1 MIVKLKIEKEV
12 STLNNS
18 FIPDEVKERVKN
30 LNYEFSKDMADLPS
44 RKNGFIGGS
53 LGGTMT
59 RRLVEMAEKDLA
71 DRNN

>member
-1 MIVKLKIEKEV
+1 M
-12 STLNNS
+12 NNS

-30 LNYEFSKDMADLPS
+30 SNYEFSKDMADLPS
-44 RKNGFIGGS
+44 RKNGLIGGS